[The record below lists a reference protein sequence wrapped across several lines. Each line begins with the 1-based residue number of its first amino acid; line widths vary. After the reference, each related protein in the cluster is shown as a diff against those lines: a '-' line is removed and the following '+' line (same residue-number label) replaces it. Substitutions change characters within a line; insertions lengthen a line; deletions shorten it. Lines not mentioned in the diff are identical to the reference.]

1 MNAGLVYDLLFD
13 DNFFDL
19 LLLNVVLALIV
30 GVALDV
36 EFDES
41 FKFVDFVLEAVL
53 VGNHLFL
60 SVIGLNLSL
69 LDLLLELND
78 FVKLLLLVAEF
89 STLCGDEEVLG
100 GGEVELELV
109 VVVLLVGLLLGF
121 VVGAHSRFTE
131 KDVIV

>member
-1 MNAGLVYDLLFD
+1 MNAGLVYDFLFD

-19 LLLNVVLALIV
+19 LFLNVVLALIV

-41 FKFVDFVLEAVL
+41 FKFVDFVLEAIL

-60 SVIGLNLSL
+60 SVIRLNLSL
-69 LDLLLELND
+69 LDLLLELNH

-89 STLCGDEEVLG
+89 SSLRGDKEVLG
-100 GGEVELELV
+100 SGEVELELV
-109 VVVLLVGLLLGF
+109 VVVHLVGLLLGF
-121 VVGAHSRFTE
+121 VVGGHF
-131 KDVIV
+131 

>member
-1 MNAGLVYDLLFD
+1 MNAGLVYDFLFD

-69 LDLLLELND
+69 LDLLLELNH

-89 STLCGDEEVLG
+89 SALCGDKEVLG

-121 VVGAHSRFTE
+121 VVGGHF
-131 KDVIV
+131 

>member
-69 LDLLLELND
+69 LDLLLELNH

-89 STLCGDEEVLG
+89 SALCGDEKVLG

-121 VVGAHSRFTE
+121 VVGGHF
-131 KDVIV
+131 